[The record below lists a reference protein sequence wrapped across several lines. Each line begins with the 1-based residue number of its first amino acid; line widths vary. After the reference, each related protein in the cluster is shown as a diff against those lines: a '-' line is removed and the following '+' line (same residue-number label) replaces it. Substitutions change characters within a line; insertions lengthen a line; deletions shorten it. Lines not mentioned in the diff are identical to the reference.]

1 MAATTTTRARTQAR
15 PRTAP
20 VRLLGPWENALEGA
34 VAALCAVAAMAAVSA
49 LALTLL
55 DAGSVGSPW
64 SLTAAL
70 TAMAVG
76 GTVSAAGAPSSEGS
90 GGGLAELFGGG
101 GEMGPQMSG
110 SAQAVPL
117 GVTLVGAVVLWLTFS
132 RRLRQ
137 TRQRRFTA
145 GELAV
150 RTAGAATTALFT
162 LMILAALAQ
171 GTATLPE
178 SAMNQMRGSGG
189 GSGPLRDLMGGGGT
203 TQLTYQVSAATT
215 AFGAVVWVAL
225 VIGAGCLLSRKARIP
240 LGGTLDGLRGTW
252 GRSLSTVTRTLLIL
266 SAIPLTFVFV
276 GAVVGGRAS
285 TTAGATL
292 LLSPNALAV
301 LLTLGLGSSWT
312 AAVHRERSEG
322 GGLAGLLGGGQA
334 QSDRPDR
341 TEHLASLPVGGCPL
355 WLAALTVT
363 VLILLACAY
372 RTARTTNPGH
382 LGTAGRFAV
391 VTAVVLGAGAWLSG
405 ASGEFAVTMFGS
417 PMGGVQAE
425 LSGGV
430 LGPVLL
436 GLLAG
441 AAAGWAGSALAAL
454 RGPR

>member
-1 MAATTTTRARTQAR
+1 MATTTRARTKDQ

-20 VRLLGPWENALEGA
+20 LRLIGPWENALEGA
-34 VAALCAVAAMAAVSA
+34 VAALCSVAAMAAVSA

-64 SLTAAL
+64 PLTAAL
-70 TAMAVG
+70 TTMAVG
-76 GTVSAAGAPSSEGS
+76 GTVGTASAPATGS
-90 GGGLAELFGGG
+90 GGGLAELLGGG
-101 GEMGPQMSG
+101 GGMGPQLTG
-110 SAQAVPL
+110 SAAAVPL

-132 RRLRQ
+132 HRLRKPQ
-137 TRQRRFTA
+137 QRRFTA

-150 RTAGAATTALFT
+150 RTAGAAATALLT
-162 LMILAALAQ
+162 LMTLAALAK

-178 SAMNQMRGSGG
+178 SAMSEIRANESGN
-189 GSGPLRDLMGGGGT
+189 GPLRDLMGGNGT
-203 TQLTYQVSAATT
+203 TQLTYQVGPVTT
-215 AFGAVVWVAL
+215 AFGAVVWVAV
-225 VIGAGCLLSRKARIP
+225 VIGAGCLISRAVRIP
-240 LGGTLDGLRGTW
+240 LGGTLDGLRSTW
-252 GRSLSTVTRTLLIL
+252 GRTLSTLTRTLLIL
-266 SAIPLTFVFV
+266 SAVPLAFVFV

-285 TTAGATL
+285 TAAGATL

-312 AAVHRERSEG
+312 AAVHRERGEG
-322 GGLAGLLGGGQA
+322 GGLAGLLGGRA
-334 QSDRPDR
+334 QTERPDR
-341 TEHLASLPVGGCPL
+341 TEHLASLSLGGCPL
-355 WLAALTVT
+355 WLAALTLLLFV
-363 VLILLACAY
+363 LLACAY

-405 ASGEFAVTMFGS
+405 ASGEFGVSVFGS

-425 LSGGV
+425 LSGDV

-441 AAAGWAGSALAAL
+441 AAAGAAGSTLAAL